1 MALNNKIGDF
11 AIVGIRSLT
20 AFDKVTK
27 NKVGNF
33 ENLVNINFTDEL
45 AVDYLR
51 GGYTNPKLLA
61 IYGDRDPKFTA
72 TTATISP
79 ELLKVLTSN
88 ELAERVEKSKLYVEY
103 PELKAGGFTLE
114 KLPTA
119 GTTMTVCAL
128 DEFGREMSP
137 QLTIGDPTT
146 EETEYSIADKV
157 ITCNSA
163 VKTIVVYYEALTIV
177 DSLEISEIIPKNY
190 RYVARC
196 VVAHIAT
203 GEKKMAWMEIPNGAV
218 TPSYSLSGKNE
229 ASAPDAVELVIDC
242 LMDKASKYPIELSFE

>member
-11 AIVGIRSLT
+11 AIIGIRSLT
-20 AFDKVTK
+20 AFDKVTGVK
-27 NKVGNF
+27 EGNF
-33 ENLVNINFTDEL
+33 ENLVNINFADEL

-88 ELAERVEKSKLYVEY
+88 ELIERVEESKVYVEY

-114 KLPTA
+114 HTPTA
-119 GTTMTVCAL
+119 GAKMTVCAL

-137 QLTIGDPTT
+137 QLVVGDPTG
-146 EETEYSIADKV
+146 EDIEYSIADKV

-163 VKTIVVYYEALTIV
+163 VKSIVVYYEALTVV

-190 RYVARC
+190 KYVARC

-242 LMDKASKYPIELSFE
+242 LMDKATGYPIKLSFE